1 MKIRDVIRLVE
12 SDGWL
17 LHATR
22 GSHRRCQHTKK
33 SGRVTIADNPSDDIK
48 PGTLASTL
56 KQAGPKENG

>member
-1 MKIRDVIRLVE
+1 MKVREAIRLIE
-12 SDGWL
+12 RDGWL
-17 LHATR
+17 LSATR
-22 GSHRRCQHTKK
+22 GSHRRYQHTKK